1 MTMIKMDI
9 SLRVDGLKLVG
20 EVCLPETRA
29 TGRLP
34 ALCLCHGIPA
44 RAAVPGDQGY
54 PLLAKSFCELGL
66 ITMIFNFRGA
76 GLSEG
81 NFDMLGWARDL
92 EAAIDYLHQ
101 LPEVDSSRL
110 LVMGFSGGAA
120 TAVYVAARDE
130 RIRALVTCA
139 GPARFTMV
147 ETKEGRGRFLQQA
160 REVGIIKDVGF
171 PASEEQWAA
180 SFAEISPAKWI
191 SRISPRPLLIIHGE
205 ADELI
210 PVSQARE
217 LYRKAG
223 QPKELALIPGAG
235 HRLRLDEK
243 AMDIAR
249 GWVNKTAGI

>member
-1 MTMIKMDI
+1 MAMVRTNI
-9 SLRVDGLKLVG
+9 SLRVDGLKLTG
-20 EVCLPETRA
+20 EIFCPEAGERNQ
-29 TGRLP
+29 LP

-44 RAAVPGDQGY
+44 RVAVPGDQGY
-54 PLLAKSFCELGL
+54 PLLARSFCELGL

-92 EAAIDYLHQ
+92 ETAIDYLSG
-101 LPEVDSSRL
+101 LSEVDTSRL
-110 LVMGFSGGAA
+110 MVMGFSGGAA

-139 GPARFTMV
+139 CPARFTMV
-147 ETKEGRGRFLQQA
+147 ETVEGRRAFLQQA
-160 REVGIIKDVGF
+160 REVGTIKDAFF

-180 SFAEISPAKWI
+180 GFEEVAPIKWI
-191 SRISPRPLLIIHGE
+191 SRVSPRPLLIVHGE

-210 PVSQARE
+210 PVSEARE

-223 QPKELALIPGAG
+223 KPKELALIPGAG

-243 AMDIAR
+243 AMDIVR
-249 GWVNKTAGI
+249 RWVRKTAGV